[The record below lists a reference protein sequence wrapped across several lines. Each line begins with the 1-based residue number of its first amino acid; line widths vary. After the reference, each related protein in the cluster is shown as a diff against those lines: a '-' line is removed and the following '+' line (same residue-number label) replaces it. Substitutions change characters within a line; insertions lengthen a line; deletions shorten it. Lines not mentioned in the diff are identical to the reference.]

1 MNNRGSVLIFV
12 LMFVAFA
19 VGMVLTMHEFAGEA
33 LTDSSYLQDDYQSS
47 IFAMT
52 AIEVLR
58 KILEDDDNNYDAD
71 NEDWALIPA
80 IPIPGGYVSIS
91 ITPLNGRIPLNYLA
105 KDDNVSS
112 VYLEACNKVIT
123 ELEIEDAICPIIK
136 DWVDEDSE
144 PVNMGE
150 EDYEYLMNG
159 KEYSTKNGELETL
172 RELTFVDLV
181 KDHYNELTPFFT
193 TEGDGKLN
201 LNFVPRE
208 DLVALLPDL
217 EPYADEIIDYRR
229 QNTYKNISNLLDAAS
244 IPEGIYNNSLDY
256 LTVKSSLFYI
266 KTEVTLNEI
275 SRYYH
280 VLLQRENKSTRILKY
295 IEGND
300 GIFF

>member
-217 EPYADEIIDYRR
+217 EPYADEIIDYRK